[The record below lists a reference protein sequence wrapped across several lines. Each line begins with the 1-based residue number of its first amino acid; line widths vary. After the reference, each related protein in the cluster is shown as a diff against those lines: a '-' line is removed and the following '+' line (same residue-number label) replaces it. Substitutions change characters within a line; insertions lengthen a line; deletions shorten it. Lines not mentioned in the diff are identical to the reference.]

1 MAEAIHREWRDSSWT
16 GIQSV
21 KDGLDKST
29 QEQRLTLFGPN
40 VIDIEGKSTASLLVD
55 EVSRRLC
62 LRCILLERTI
72 VGYTSVLRFSNRQH
86 RAVVLRRLLLLCVL
100 YCAHFCYQYH
110 NNAG

>member
-1 MAEAIHREWRDSSWT
+1 MAEDLHREWRDSSWT

-29 QEQRLTLFGPN
+29 QEQRLTLFGLN

-55 EVSRRLC
+55 EVCRRLC
-62 LRCILLERTI
+62 PRRILLERAI
-72 VGYTSVLRFSNRQH
+72 VGYTPVLCVSDRQH
-86 RAVVLRRLLLLCVL
+86 RAVVLGRLLLLCVL

-110 NNAG
+110 NDAG